1 MEKKINIRVESDG
14 TPTGTR
20 VFDIETGLELN
31 DVISVGI
38 EVNENKEF
46 TNIKIELI
54 KVPPVVFSGNIYNHI
69 KIDDDY
75 INRLILE
82 AQKKRLVE
90 SISTISTLTV
100 LNYRYVDNK
109 PHAILIINQE
119 IYNEWIKTMN
129 PNYTGVIN
137 RYITYDEIF
146 EIRVDKDEK
155 DISLKFYWEEGDIS
169 GLTDTDYIKSKLK
182 N

>member
-14 TPTGTR
+14 TPTGTK

-54 KVPPVVFSGNIYNHI
+54 KVPPVVLLGNIYNHI

-82 AQKKRLVE
+82 AQKKRLGE
-90 SISTISTLTV
+90 SISTILKA

-137 RYITYDEIF
+137 RYITYDEMF

-155 DISLKFYWEEGDIS
+155 DISLKFYWEEGDLM
-169 GLTDTDYIKSKLK
+169 GLSDIDYIKSKFQF
-182 N
+182 